1 MTIGFLFLLVHEHN
15 LLIDNGV
22 EYVIDRCFEYLYLKH
37 LQISM
42 RSLTMKVLEIPM
54 DAWSEVYKWFNK
66 VYTDSSVLRIIFEFK
81 STSID
86 VD

>member
-1 MTIGFLFLLVHEHN
+1 
-15 LLIDNGV
+15 
-22 EYVIDRCFEYLYLKH
+22 
-37 LQISM
+37 
-42 RSLTMKVLEIPM
+42 MKVLEIPM